1 MKKHFLFLAMAVA
14 AMTGC
19 MKDEVV
25 ATYEPTPQAIGF
37 ESFVNKATKAVTE
50 TNTNLTKFHVFGY
63 YGTTPTTVFDNIP
76 VTYAGSKWDYTTTQ
90 YWTKNTYQFA
100 AYANSNA
107 DVNEMNNV
115 EFANKALTISDY
127 TVSDDKDLVA
137 DVVADVDGA
146 AKTSSTSSPVAFTLE
161 HLLTKVKFT
170 VINNDNTYKMR
181 ITSPLTITGVNEKGN
196 CVVTSTNVT
205 WTGASPADVKVF
217 APIDV
222 TAAGIYIPTAS
233 TNQAVDDDHMV
244 ASDEYFVMPQ
254 GLTNITYSITADFY
268 DNNNQVVATKTF
280 TGETMI
286 NKITEAGEDNEVD
299 TEINTWKN
307 GYAYNY
313 TISLPTAAKPIEF
326 SASVS
331 GWKNGGT
338 IELNPGDTGSNGIN

>member
-14 AMTGC
+14 AMTSC

-37 ESFVNKATKAVTE
+37 ESFVNKATKGVTE

-76 VTYAGSKWDYTTTQ
+76 VTYADSKWDYITTQ

-107 DVNEMNNV
+107 DVNKMNNV
-115 EFANKALTISDY
+115 AFANKALTISDY
-127 TVSDDKDLVA
+127 TVSDGNDLVA

-146 AKTSSTSSPVAFTLE
+146 AKTSSASSPVAFTLE

-181 ITSPLTITGVNEKGN
+181 ITSPLTINGVNK
-196 CVVTSTNVT
+196 
-205 WTGASPADVKVF
+205 TGTCTVEESSVSWEGKT
-217 APIDV
+217 PIDEKFFTPIAA
-222 TAAGIYIPTAS
+222 TAAGTYIPIADPA
-233 TNQAVDDDHMV
+233 NDDHMV
-244 ASDEYFVMPQ
+244 ASEEYFVMPQ
-254 GLTNITYSITADFY
+254 ELTSIKYSITADFY
-268 DNNNQVVATKTF
+268 DNNNQVIATKTF
-280 TGETMI
+280 TGVTMI
-286 NKITEAGEDNEVD
+286 NKITEAGEDNTVG
-299 TEINTWKN
+299 TEIATWSN

-326 SASVS
+326 SATVPE
-331 GWKNGGT
+331 WKNGGT
-338 IELNPGDTGSNGIN
+338 IELNPGDDGSNGI

>member
-63 YGTTPTTVFDNIP
+63 YDGTTPTTVFDNIP
-76 VTYAGSKWDYTTTQ
+76 VTYAGSKWGYTTTQ

-127 TVSDDKDLVA
+127 TVSDGNDLVA

-146 AKTSSTSSPVAFTLE
+146 AKTTSASSPVEFTLE

-181 ITSPLTITGVNEKGN
+181 ITSPLTITGVNEMGT
-196 CVVTSTNVT
+196 CTV
-205 WTGASPADVKVF
+205 
-217 APIDV
+217 
-222 TAAGIYIPTAS
+222 
-233 TNQAVDDDHMV
+233 
-244 ASDEYFVMPQ
+244 
-254 GLTNITYSITADFY
+254 
-268 DNNNQVVATKTF
+268 
-280 TGETMI
+280 GE
-286 NKITEAGEDNEVD
+286 
-299 TEINTWKN
+299 
-307 GYAYNY
+307 
-313 TISLPTAAKPIEF
+313 S
-326 SASVS
+326 SVS
-331 GWKNGGT
+331 WEVLIGVTTKS
-338 IELNPGDTGSNGIN
+338 SNIKSLSIYS

>member
-14 AMTGC
+14 AMTSC

-76 VTYAGSKWDYTTTQ
+76 VTYADSKWGYITTQ

-107 DVNEMNNV
+107 DVNEMDNV
-115 EFANKALTISDY
+115 TFANKALTISDY
-127 TVSDDKDLVA
+127 TVSDGNDLVA

-146 AKTSSTSSPVAFTLE
+146 AKTSSASSPVAFTLE

-181 ITSPLTITGVNEKGN
+181 ITSPLTITGVNE
-196 CVVTSTNVT
+196 
-205 WTGASPADVKVF
+205 TGTCTVGESSVSWEGET
-217 APIDV
+217 PIDEKAFTPIAA
-222 TAAGIYIPTAS
+222 TAAGTYIPIADPA
-233 TNQAVDDDHMV
+233 NDDHMV
-244 ASDEYFVMPQ
+244 ASEEYFVMPQ
-254 GLTNITYSITADFY
+254 ELTSIKYSITADFY

-280 TGETMI
+280 TGVTMI
-286 NKITEAGEDNEVD
+286 NKITEAGVDNAVG
-299 TEINTWKN
+299 TEINTWSN

-326 SASVS
+326 SATVPE
-331 GWKNGGT
+331 WKNGGT
-338 IELNPGDTGSNGIN
+338 IELNPGDDGSNGI

>member
-76 VTYAGSKWDYTTTQ
+76 VTYADSKWDYITTQ

-107 DVNEMNNV
+107 DVNKMNNV
-115 EFANKALTISDY
+115 TFANKALTISNY
-127 TVSDDKDLVA
+127 TVSDGNDLVA

-146 AKTSSTSSPVAFTLE
+146 AKTSSASSPVAFTLE

-181 ITSPLTITGVNEKGN
+181 ITSPLTITGVNE
-196 CVVTSTNVT
+196 
-205 WTGASPADVKVF
+205 TGTCTVGESSVSWEGKT
-217 APIDV
+217 PIAEKAFTPIAA
-222 TAAGIYIPTAS
+222 TAAGTYIPIADPA
-233 TNQAVDDDHMV
+233 NDDHMV
-244 ASDEYFVMPQ
+244 ASEEYFVMPQ
-254 GLTNITYSITADFY
+254 GLTSITYSITADFY

-280 TGETMI
+280 TGKTMI
-286 NKITEAGEDNEVD
+286 NKITEAGVDNVVG
-299 TEINTWKN
+299 TEIDTWSN

-326 SASVS
+326 SATVPE
-331 GWKNGGT
+331 WKNGGT
-338 IELNPGDTGSNGIN
+338 IELNPGDDGSYGI

>member
-63 YGTTPTTVFDNIP
+63 YDGTTPTTVFDNIP
-76 VTYAGSKWDYTTTQ
+76 VTYAGSKWGYTTTQ

-127 TVSDDKDLVA
+127 TVSDGNDLVA

-146 AKTSSTSSPVAFTLE
+146 AKTTSASSPVEFTLE

-181 ITSPLTITGVNEKGN
+181 ITSPLTITGVNEMGTCTVGESSVSWEGETPIVEKIF
-196 CVVTSTNVT
+196 T
-205 WTGASPADVKVF
+205 
-217 APIDV
+217 PIDA
-222 TAAGIYIPTAS
+222 TAAGTYIPIEDPA
-233 TNQAVDDDHMV
+233 NDDHMV
-244 ASDEYFVMPQ
+244 ASQEYFVMPQ
-254 GLTNITYSITADFY
+254 GLTSIKYYITADFY
-268 DNNNQVVATKTF
+268 DNYNQVVATKTF
-280 TGETMI
+280 TGKTMI